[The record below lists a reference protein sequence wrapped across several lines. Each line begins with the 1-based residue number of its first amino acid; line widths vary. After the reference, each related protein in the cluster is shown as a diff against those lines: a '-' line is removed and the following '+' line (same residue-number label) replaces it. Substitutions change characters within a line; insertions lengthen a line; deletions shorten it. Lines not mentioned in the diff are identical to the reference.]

1 MSGRPLHAHRTQQAY
16 PRTPFARPHAAS
28 RTAAH
33 PFEGLVGGG
42 ASWSAGGAASQSSM
56 AVLPAMGSHLQS
68 GNTSQCASTDFPGV
82 GSAHSADSSWLC
94 RHHDNHKR
102 TTKQVERHAW
112 RRQALPPNQRVE
124 VITPRQHGSDFSL
137 NRAVANARMS
147 AITSKAV
154 RSRNL
159 GGWAA
164 LPLHLLFS
172 TERVGASFV
181 RSCWLA
187 RLAWRLPRTVFRT
200 KPHRLDRDL
209 DAAPASWLP
218 LAVARF
224 EVAALRVRWSGR
236 APATLTGVL
245 RMLVWRLRF
254 VAGVARGRVRVRAR
268 APPAPAP
275 EPPPPP
281 MPAPPLVLV
290 AAAGVA
296 AVDGS
301 ACLAIVPAGL
311 HTRVVQSPDGPVSTI
326 STSTLQLRK
335 LFPYLSRACSTTE

>member
-1 MSGRPLHAHRTQQAY
+1 
-16 PRTPFARPHAAS
+16 
-28 RTAAH
+28 
-33 PFEGLVGGG
+33 
-42 ASWSAGGAASQSSM
+42 
-56 AVLPAMGSHLQS
+56 
-68 GNTSQCASTDFPGV
+68 
-82 GSAHSADSSWLC
+82 
-94 RHHDNHKR
+94 
-102 TTKQVERHAW
+102 
-112 RRQALPPNQRVE
+112 
-124 VITPRQHGSDFSL
+124 
-137 NRAVANARMS
+137 MS
-147 AITSKAV
+147 AITSK
-154 RSRNL
+154 S

-164 LPLHLLFS
+164 LPLHLLFF
-172 TERVGASFV
+172 TERVGTSFV

-187 RLAWRLPRTVFRT
+187 RLAWRLPRTAFRT

-224 EVAALRVRWSGR
+224 ELAALRVRWSGR

-245 RMLVWRLRF
+245 RMLEWRLRF

-281 MPAPPLVLV
+281 TPAPPLVL